1 MPKKKVLVVGYGSI
15 GKRHVTN
22 LIKLGIKPHV
32 LTKYADS
39 NEAFFYTKL
48 PSDLYV
54 DYAIIATPTDQHLS
68 DVLNVY
74 NTGCRK
80 ILVEKPIEINLS
92 KCKLMMKFAEQ
103 KNLSVFCAYNLRFL
117 KVIQTLKNLIKEI
130 ENKICIV
137 QITCGQYLP
146 EWRPTFDYRNSYSAK
161 RDRGGGADLDI
172 SHEID
177 YMCWLFGYPEH
188 VVFTRRDNLSSLSLD
203 SPDYFFGMY
212 RYSNFVVNTELDYIR
227 KKERTIKI
235 IGENNTIVEIDFI
248 RKKFKIDGIKVDDPV
263 YFNLEDSYCQELME
277 FLDINPPKN
286 LATAKDAENV
296 LMLLQS
302 E

>member
-1 MPKKKVLVVGYGSI
+1 
-15 GKRHVTN
+15 
-22 LIKLGIKPHV
+22 
-32 LTKYADS
+32 
-39 NEAFFYTKL
+39 
-48 PSDLYV
+48 
-54 DYAIIATPTDQHLS
+54 
-68 DVLNVY
+68 
-74 NTGCRK
+74 
-80 ILVEKPIEINLS
+80 
-92 KCKLMMKFAEQ
+92 
-103 KNLSVFCAYNLRFL
+103 
-117 KVIQTLKNLIKEI
+117 
-130 ENKICIV
+130 
-137 QITCGQYLP
+137 
-146 EWRPTFDYRNSYSAK
+146 
-161 RDRGGGADLDI
+161 
-172 SHEID
+172 
-177 YMCWLFGYPEH
+177 MCWLFGNPEH

-212 RYSNFVVNTELDYIR
+212 RYSHFIVNTELDYIR

-248 RKKFKIDGIKVDDPV
+248 RKEFKIDGIKVDDSA